1 MSPKFERIDAY
12 DLDEAPLLFPIG
24 WEKNIIALGVKIF
37 IFPNALLIL
46 LHSLTFKKISSMPA
60 G

>member
-24 WEKNIIALGVKIF
+24 WDKNIIALDVKIF
-37 IFPNALLIL
+37 IFQTLSWSYSTA
-46 LHSLTFKKISSMPA
+46 
-60 G
+60 